1 MRNLGNE
8 DIFAIGRIL
17 SKANLKEEIKKVA
30 IGNEKDVEALGF
42 DLLFTI
48 LISCSDRAVE
58 AEIYE
63 FLSSIFEMEV
73 EEVKKLDP
81 IKTFE
86 MIKEVADWG
95 KWKSFFSLAA
105 KSTK

>member
-17 SKANLKEEIKKVA
+17 SKANIKEEIKKVT
-30 IGNEKDVEALGF
+30 IGNGQDVEALGF

-48 LISCSDRAVE
+48 LISCSDKEVE

-63 FLSSIFEMEV
+63 FLASLFEMEV
-73 EEVKKLDP
+73 EEVKRLDP
-81 IKTFE
+81 IETFE
-86 MIKEVADWG
+86 KIKQVADWS
-95 KWKSFFSLAA
+95 KWQSFFSLGV

>member
-30 IGNEKDVEALGF
+30 IGNEKDVEAIGF

-48 LISCSDRAVE
+48 LVSCSDKAVE
-58 AEIYE
+58 NEIFE
-63 FLSSIFEMEV
+63 FLASVFEKDVAEVRRMDPME
-73 EEVKKLDP
+73 
-81 IKTFE
+81 TFE
-86 MIKEVADWG
+86 LIKQVADWG